1 MDKDNIE
8 DLPGTSG
15 QTALPERSVRLL
27 SEGDISAIIAAIR
40 VEQHNPC
47 SSKSQPTPSTSFTRK
62 GFASQFEFNDSII
75 TKLSSI
81 NKRCIPKEVEDIIQ
95 SAVDTLKTRNETLKI
110 ADKHPGVFA
119 FLDNKRQADEIKSSD
134 PHLAEYL
141 EQIGKEEKANK
152 RKRTSSPQLIQPFPA
167 RVSAWSPGTRRFSL
181 PRRSYYFS
189 QRSRGQYGY
198 APRSFNSGPTRNRY
212 APPTGPCFICGHE
225 GHWYNECP
233 QNPKCIPFDRAP
245 EPTIEVCND
254 RSALQQPEFVST
266 TISELLDNGAV
277 YHHVKKTRNRSSKIS
292 ANVDGFSQKKNV
304 IGAQAIKETEKDK
317 RRSRAVESA
326 VAEAQS
332 KSGVLS
338 RKEST
343 PLIKQMLG
351 KDVPYG
357 PLWTEAQAL
366 IHTAREYGVPEI
378 GEAIDTALSSHRA
391 ESTIASYIRQ
401 VQQFLDWWKS
411 SSLSG
416 IPVSK
421 ARNMFLAHCSA
432 ENRFKSIPAA
442 VAAFNFFLGKQQ
454 GPDRDIEKSLI
465 DSSMRRKA
473 PTKHRSKITPQ
484 DYSLI
489 ISKGFQ
495 SSEESVRTTA
505 AIAVFLFRGFLRI
518 NEARSLLK
526 DDVTF
531 EGSSISVFVRKSK
544 TDQTSK
550 GESITFCLDT
560 SSIEYQLVLNHYQS
574 LCDSN
579 QFLFPSHST
588 KSPLT
593 LATIS
598 DRLHD
603 LFRLAG
609 LEHKAY
615 TSHSFRGGAAT
626 AALTQGVDGN
636 RIMAMGRWKSAKAF
650 QAYVH
655 PSPIPISV
663 PFPHNSDGAD
673 QQSNA

>member
-141 EQIGKEEKANK
+141 EQIGC
-152 RKRTSSPQLIQPFPA
+152 
-167 RVSAWSPGTRRFSL
+167 
-181 PRRSYYFS
+181 
-189 QRSRGQYGY
+189 QRG
-198 APRSFNSGPTRNRY
+198 AL
-212 APPTGPCFICGHE
+212 
-225 GHWYNECP
+225 
-233 QNPKCIPFDRAP
+233 AP
-245 EPTIEVCND
+245 EDSAFLADPTIFHNAREASMAMRLAHLTRGLQETDTHRPRGHVSSVDTKDTGIMN
-254 RSALQQPEFVST
+254 ALKTQN
-266 TISELLDNGAV
+266 ELLDNGAV
-277 YHHVKKTRNRSSKIS
+277 CEVPNANESDLFINPLSVAKDHHVKKTRNRSSKIS